1 MVNSLTSFGSLFR
14 SYLCS
19 ETVCDTH
26 ISYCNTMPYVFFH
39 LFFPLLEEG
48 DDLTYNMH
56 LQRNQILGW
65 FCLFMVLCQSLSISA
80 DLL

>member
-1 MVNSLTSFGSLFR
+1 MSGPVLIWG
-14 SYLCS
+14 LCLL
-19 ETVCDTH
+19 
-26 ISYCNTMPYVFFH
+26 NVFFR